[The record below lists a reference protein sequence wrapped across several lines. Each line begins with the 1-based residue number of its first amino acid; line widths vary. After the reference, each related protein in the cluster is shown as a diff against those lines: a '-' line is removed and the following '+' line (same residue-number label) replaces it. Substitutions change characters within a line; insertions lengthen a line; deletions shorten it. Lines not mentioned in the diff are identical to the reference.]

1 MKIQLFPL
9 SIGAASC
16 NQGCTVCKWHQKSRE
31 YLPTI
36 FASLDNIS
44 IVIDQLFIAKIT
56 HTFFAFLIK
65 KGFIIKVARSN
76 ERKNIFQARDILRG
90 RLFAADWGDLE
101 KSGKGSSFMF
111 QRSSEG
117 FSTFAFHIS
126 PEF

>member
-1 MKIQLFPL
+1 MAI
-9 SIGAASC
+9 
-16 NQGCTVCKWHQKSRE
+16 
-31 YLPTI
+31 
-36 FASLDNIS
+36 
-44 IVIDQLFIAKIT
+44 
-56 HTFFAFLIK
+56 
-65 KGFIIKVARSN
+65 SN

>member
-1 MKIQLFPL
+1 MLF
-9 SIGAASC
+9 
-16 NQGCTVCKWHQKSRE
+16 TE
-31 YLPTI
+31 
-36 FASLDNIS
+36 NIMF
-44 IVIDQLFIAKIT
+44 VAKIT
-56 HTFFAFLIK
+56 HILSAFLIK

-111 QRSSEG
+111 QRSSKG